1 MVQAT
6 PQTAATGEQV
16 LVALWRV
23 IRRLKSSAAN
33 LAGDP
38 AALHVV
44 HMVKEHG
51 PLRLTALA
59 EAATLDASTVSRHV
73 QHLEAAGHLARTP
86 DPADRRATLIELT
99 DSGHALL
106 REALAVRGR
115 LLDEVL
121 AGWEPADRQALAR
134 LLARLAEDMA

>member
-6 PQTAATGEQV
+6 SQRVDKGEQV

-23 IRRLKSSAAN
+23 VRRLKASATT
-33 LAGDP
+33 LGGDP

-59 EAATLDASTVSRHV
+59 EAAMLDASTISRHV
-73 QHLEAAGHLARTP
+73 RHLEEAGQLARTSDP
-86 DPADRRATLIELT
+86 DDRRATRIEIT
-99 DSGHALL
+99 ESGHALL
-106 REALAVRGR
+106 QEALAARGR
-115 LLDEVL
+115 LLDDAL
-121 AGWEPADRQALAR
+121 AGWEPADRAALAA
-134 LLARLAEDMA
+134 LLSRLAEELA

>member
-6 PQTAATGEQV
+6 QQAGEAV

-23 IRRLKSSAAN
+23 IRRLKSSAA
-33 LAGDP
+33 AVGGDP

-59 EAATLDASTVSRHV
+59 EAAMLDASTVSRHV
-73 QHLEAAGHLARTP
+73 QHLEAAGHLARTT
-86 DPADRRATLIELT
+86 DAADRRATLIAVT
-99 DSGHALL
+99 DSGEALL
-106 REALAVRGR
+106 REALAARGR
-115 LLDEVL
+115 LLDAAL
-121 AGWEPADRQALAR
+121 AGWPAEDRVQLAR
-134 LLARLAEDMA
+134 LLSRLAEDMA